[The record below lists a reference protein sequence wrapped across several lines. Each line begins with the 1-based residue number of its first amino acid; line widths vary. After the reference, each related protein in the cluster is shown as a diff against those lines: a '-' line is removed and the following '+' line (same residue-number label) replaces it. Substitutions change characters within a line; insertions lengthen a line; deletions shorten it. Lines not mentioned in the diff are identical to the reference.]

1 MSLSKEIKVREQVG
15 ISLMFQ
21 FTNVLNHFQPANPT
35 VNIDSTASFGVVT
48 NNTNNPGPR
57 KLQFGLRISF

>member
-1 MSLSKEIKVREQVG
+1 
-15 ISLMFQ
+15 MFQ

-57 KLQFGLRISF
+57 KLQFGLRIAF